1 MYEEPAFKENLLLV
15 VIDFILTLATYC
27 IECRYILILIV

>member
-1 MYEEPAFKENLLLV
+1 MYEEPTFKENLFLLV
-15 VIDFILTLATYC
+15 IDSILTLATYC